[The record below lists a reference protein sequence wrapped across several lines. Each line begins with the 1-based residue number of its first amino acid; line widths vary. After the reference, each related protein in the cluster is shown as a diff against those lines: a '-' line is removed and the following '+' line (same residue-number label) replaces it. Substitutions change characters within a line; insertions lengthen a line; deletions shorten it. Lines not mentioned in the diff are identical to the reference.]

1 LQPLQLDVNYFT
13 GGLFKKQGLSL
24 GRNTG
29 VVEVALT
36 EDNTEWALDGDESG
50 LTLSVTVRFE
60 MPATRDLSDQVY
72 QDWLSEHG
80 WEWIGL
86 AFVGDLYEG
95 DNGTDIVFSCD

>member
-1 LQPLQLDVNYFT
+1 
-13 GGLFKKQGLSL
+13 
-24 GRNTG
+24 
-29 VVEVALT
+29 
-36 EDNTEWALDGDESG
+36 
-50 LTLSVTVRFE
+50 VTVRFE
-60 MPATRDLSDQVY
+60 MPSTRDLSEQVY